1 MTKEPNDR
9 FVTQATDLAA
19 PDVESDTDTDDFA
32 SAYGLRRFWRRLRQ
46 QRSAMI
52 AAGFVIF
59 IVATAVFAPLL
70 ATHDPNQQELAN
82 FLLPPSSEHWFGT
95 DDLGRDLYSRML
107 FAGRISLLAAVQ
119 SVAVAAI
126 LGVLPGILA
135 GFSGGWI
142 DSAIMRTT
150 DAVMAF
156 PPIILAISIVAVL
169 GPGLRNA
176 MIAIGVIFA
185 PRFIRLGRGA
195 TLSVRQETYI
205 EASRS
210 IGTPRHTVIR
220 RHVLPNV
227 AAPLIVQAS
236 LMLGVAMLAEAA
248 LSFIGLGVQAPD
260 ASWGSLLQRGFRLTQ
275 SAPWLTIFP
284 GIPIALT
291 VLALNIFG
299 DGLRDSL
306 GREVRKSA

>member
-1 MTKEPNDR
+1 MTINQD
-9 FVTQATDLAA
+9 Q
-19 PDVESDTDTDDFA
+19 ESESTGESMDQVPEESTSLF
-32 SAYGLRRFWRRLRQ
+32 SLRRFLRRFRG
-46 QRSAMI
+46 QRPGVI
-52 AAGFVIF
+52 AAVVLGLI
-59 IVATAVFAPLL
+59 ILSAVLAPLL
-70 ATHDPNQQELAN
+70 STHDPNQQDLSN
-82 FLLPPSSEHWFGT
+82 FLLPPSSDHWFGT

-107 FAGRISLLAAVQ
+107 FAGRVSLLAALQ
-119 SVAVAAI
+119 SVLVAAV
-126 LGVLPGILA
+126 LGILPGVIA
-135 GFSGGWI
+135 GYSGGWI
-142 DSAIMRTT
+142 DTAIMRTT
-150 DAVMAF
+150 DAIMAF

-185 PRFIRLGRGA
+185 PRFLRLGRGA

-210 IGTPRHTVIR
+210 IGSSRLSIVM

-248 LSFIGLGVQAPD
+248 LSFIGLGVQAPQ

-284 GIPIALT
+284 GIPIAVT
-291 VLALNIFG
+291 VLSLNVLG
-299 DGLRDSL
+299 DALRDSL
-306 GREVRKSA
+306 GKEIRK

>member
-1 MTKEPNDR
+1 MSADHHQETAPPSEATEVIPKESTS
-9 FVTQATDLAA
+9 FF
-19 PDVESDTDTDDFA
+19 S
-32 SAYGLRRFWRRLRQ
+32 LRRFFRRFSR
-46 QRSAMI
+46 QRSGVV
-52 AAGFVIF
+52 AGVVLAVI
-59 IVATAVFAPLL
+59 IMSAIFAPLL
-70 ATHDPNQQELAN
+70 ATHDPNQQNLSN
-82 FLLPPSSEHWFGT
+82 FLLSPSGDHWFGT

-107 FAGRISLLAAVQ
+107 FAGRVSLLAALQ
-119 SVAVAAI
+119 SVVVAAI
-126 LGVLPGILA
+126 LGILPGIIA
-135 GFSGGWI
+135 GYSGGWL
-142 DSAIMRTT
+142 DAVIMRTT
-150 DAVMAF
+150 DAIMAF

-185 PRFIRLGRGA
+185 PRFLRLGRGA

-210 IGTPRHTVIR
+210 IGSSRLSIVM

-248 LSFIGLGVQAPD
+248 LSFIGLGVQAPQS
-260 ASWGSLLQRGFRLTQ
+260 SWGSLLQRGFRLTQ

-284 GIPIALT
+284 GIPIAVT
-291 VLALNIFG
+291 VLALNVVG
-299 DGLRDSL
+299 DALRDSL
-306 GREVRKSA
+306 GKEIRK

>member
-1 MTKEPNDR
+1 MTTEPTT
-9 FVTQATDLAA
+9 VPATGGVRTAT
-19 PDVESDTDTDDFA
+19 PETPQPPSSV
-32 SAYGLRRFWRRLRQ
+32 YGVRRFFRRLRR
-46 QRSAMI
+46 QRPAMV
-52 AAGFVIF
+52 ALFFLVF
-59 IVATAVFAPLL
+59 IGATAVFAPLL
-70 ATHDPNQQELAN
+70 ATHDPNQQQLAN
-82 FLLPPSSEHWFGT
+82 YLLPPSSEHWFGT

-107 FAGRISLLAAVQ
+107 FAGRISLTAALQ
-119 SVAVAAI
+119 SVAVAAL
-126 LGVLPGILA
+126 LGIIPGIVA
-135 GFSGGWI
+135 GFAGGWV
-142 DSAIMRTT
+142 DSLIMRTT

-156 PPIILAISIVAVL
+156 PPIILAIAIVAVL

-176 MIAIGVIFA
+176 MFAIGVIFA

-205 EASRS
+205 EAARS
-210 IGTPRHTVIR
+210 IGTPRWSIML

-227 AAPLIVQAS
+227 AAPLIVQTS

-248 LSFIGLGVQAPD
+248 LSFIGLGVQAPQ

-275 SAPWLTIFP
+275 EAPWLTIFP

-291 VLALNIFG
+291 VLALNVFG

-306 GREVRKSA
+306 GKEVRKS